1 MANDTGTAPL
11 INGNTIKCLTTTS
24 PLTYTDVNNKITVV
38 LNQSALET
46 TLATNFYNKT
56 TADNTFYTKTYTDAN
71 FYNKTTVDNTF
82 YIKTFT
88 NANFYN
94 KATTDS
100 TFYNKTTADSTFY
113 TQSQASSALV
123 QQANSSDVYT
133 KSVIDN
139 KLLTKQGTLVFT
151 DPTGGANLGSNNNVN
166 WVKGIKGSGP
176 IAITS
181 DNVNDVVDIGLN
193 QTTLETTLASNF
205 YKKTTADATFYN
217 KTNVDLLLNGKQDAL
232 TRVVDINAASLLSS
246 QNIVK
251 ALTTTSPLTYT
262 DVNDKVTVAL
272 NQTALETT
280 LATNFYNKTTADS
293 TFYNKTSVN
302 GLLALKQDA
311 LQPAA
316 ATGAAQVLSDLKVVK
331 CLTTTSPVTFT
342 DVNDKITIGLDMSAT
357 PSTLTNPYW
366 IAGQIGADGVTV
378 SKRNGR

>member
-1 MANDTGTAPL
+1 M
-11 INGNTIKCLTTTS
+11 
-24 PLTYTDVNNKITVV
+24 
-38 LNQSALET
+38 
-46 TLATNFYNKT
+46 
-56 TADNTFYTKTYTDAN
+56 
-71 FYNKTTVDNTF
+71 
-82 YIKTFT
+82 
-88 NANFYN
+88 
-94 KATTDS
+94 
-100 TFYNKTTADSTFY
+100 
-113 TQSQASSALV
+113 
-123 QQANSSDVYT
+123 
-133 KSVIDN
+133 
-139 KLLTKQGTLVFT
+139 
-151 DPTGGANLGSNNNVN
+151 
-166 WVKGIKGSGP
+166 
-176 IAITS
+176 
-181 DNVNDVVDIGLN
+181 
-193 QTTLETTLASNF
+193 ETTLASNF

-311 LQPAA
+311 LIPAA
-316 ATGAAQVLSDLKVVK
+316 ATGAAQVLSDLNVVK

-342 DVNDKITIGLDMSAT
+342 DVNDKITIGLDMSAM

-378 SKRNGR
+378 SKRNGRYTFTSQLTSATQFLVTMSTPHPSGTDYIVQLTAQGDVGRVYIGTSFTSTQFRINWGSTAAPVYVAVLAPLPYQLDHLTVQVPSYHQIHI